1 MEPTYTTIELGAL
14 VHQYQLGLVL
24 IAGVQADT
32 DERPVQ
38 WVHVSEL
45 EDPALFL
52 PPRTVLLTTGARLSQ
67 HADQE
72 TADAFVQR
80 LIDADA
86 TALGIAVG
94 LHWDRIPQ
102 TFVRACDRTGFPLFR
117 VPYDTAFI
125 SIVQTAARLLDAK
138 AHERDAWA
146 LESQRGIARAALH
159 RDGIGAAVREAAAR
173 LGRWVAITDRTGRVI
188 EYAPR
193 SERDA
198 ATAEWVRREA
208 RLLVERGVR
217 AGLARGRGEQGVQMQ
232 TLGHAGQLHGVL
244 VTQGEHAPDHA
255 DQTVI
260 GLVAALAT
268 VQLEHRAATV
278 TAEAS
283 LRRSILEL
291 LLEGRRDLAER
302 VAETLMPRLPRG
314 EVRAVVVAGGARDPE
329 FEEDV
334 ASLAATSQGVLL
346 AERGDAAVLV
356 CEQARLPDL
365 RRLVR
370 AHELTAG
377 ASERGPSDRLP
388 ALLEQAERAVAR
400 PSAGGEVTIYSP
412 ALHRGLMHLLEE
424 QPEARHQAETLL
436 APLADHDERQGDVIE
451 STLATW
457 LRHHGQT
464 SAAAQEL
471 GAHRHTVKSRV
482 TTAASLVQRD
492 LDDPDARAE
501 LWAALR
507 LLGRDA
513 LPAGS
518 AAGHTPGSEI
528 R

>member
-1 MEPTYTTIELGAL
+1 MEPTYTTIELGTL

-24 IAGVQADT
+24 IAGVRADT

-138 AHERDAWA
+138 AHARDAWA

-208 RLLVERGVR
+208 RLLVDRGVR
-217 AGLARGRGEQGVQMQ
+217 AGLARGSGEQGVQMQ

-268 VQLEHRAATV
+268 VQLDHRAATV
-278 TAEAS
+278 SAEAS
-283 LRRSILEL
+283 LRRALLEL
-291 LLEGRRDLAER
+291 LLDRRRDLAAR
-302 VAETLMPRLPRG
+302 VSATIMPRLPQG
-314 EVRAVVVAGGARDPE
+314 EVRVVIVPGGARDPE
-329 FEEDV
+329 FAEDV
-334 ASLAATSQGVLL
+334 TSLAATGQGVLL
-346 AERGDAAVLV
+346 ADRGDTAVLI
-356 CEQARLPDL
+356 CEQARFPDL

-370 AHELTAG
+370 THRLPAG
-377 ASERGPSDRLP
+377 ASERGPIEQVAD
-388 ALLEQAERAVAR
+388 LLDQAQRAAAQT
-400 PSAGGEVTIYSP
+400 PEAGDVTAYSP
-412 ALHRGLMHLLEE
+412 ALHRGLMHLLES

-436 APLADHDERQGDVIE
+436 APLAAHDARQGDVIE
-451 STLATW
+451 STLRAW

-471 GAHRHTVKSRV
+471 GAHRHTVKARV
-482 TTAASLVQRD
+482 STAATLLQRD

-501 LWAALR
+501 LWSALR
-507 LLGRDA
+507 LLGRD
-513 LPAGS
+513 
-518 AAGHTPGSEI
+518 HIPGSEI